1 MARITRNPHCDT
13 NTAAA
18 VNTARGECRCAAGHK
33 ELASAVWL
41 TKCCARDTHL
51 LLEQPRVL
59 CCFMLFMDSLFSAD
73 YWNSLF
79 IFVNFD

>member
-41 TKCCARDTHL
+41 TKCCARYSSTTGATQSAMLFHAIYGFSIFCR
-51 LLEQPRVL
+51 LLE
-59 CCFMLFMDSLFSAD
+59 
-73 YWNSLF
+73 
-79 IFVNFD
+79 